1 MATMSAASVTV
12 AVGYTSQYPV
22 IPDQHVSYVTVPLD
36 FWAWF
41 GQPDRDDVRTAEKR
55 AMLEAFGAVAAR
67 TRGSGIWPAV
77 SMITSLN
84 IVQETL

>member
-1 MATMSAASVTV
+1 MSAASVTV

-22 IPDQHVSYVTVPLD
+22 IPDQHISYVTVPVN
-36 FWAWF
+36 FRVWWGA
-41 GQPDRDDVRTAEKR
+41 PTPDDVRMAER
-55 AMLEAFGAVAAR
+55 WAILEAFGTVAAR

-84 IVQETL
+84 IVKETL